1 MNNPDNKPMT
11 PELADYRA
19 RCFVYGMRRHGIT
32 GKMEPASGEFA
43 SRFATHP
50 WCREAITEGWAKDL
64 RSHLVMT
71 VKRRI
76 MLGKPYGIIEELM
89 PNREWVDAAKQN
101 AARYRS
107 AAEWRNATYGKLD
120 GEYFLRKL
128 GINRPVDK
136 HDANGEIIE

>member
-1 MNNPDNKPMT
+1 MTDSDKPMT
-11 PELADYRA
+11 PERADYLA
-19 RCFVYGMRRHGIT
+19 RVFVYGMRRHGIT

-43 SRFATHP
+43 TRFATHP
-50 WCREAITEGWAKDL
+50 WCREATTEGWAKDL

-76 MLGKPYGIIEELM
+76 MTGQPHHVIEELM
-89 PNREWVDAAKQN
+89 PNREWVEAAKQN
-101 AARYRS
+101 AARYASS
-107 AAEWRNATYGKLD
+107 AKWRDDTYGKLD

-128 GINRPVDK
+128 GIMRPVDK